1 MYELEQRSESLV
13 LRSLGCNPSALAG
26 EWRQM
31 PLMGGL
37 DRLLREI
44 DTYLEFVAIARGR

>member
-1 MYELEQRSESLV
+1 MNELGQVSESLV
-13 LRSLGCNPSALAG
+13 LRSLGYDPSPLAG
-26 EWRQM
+26 EWRET

-44 DTYLEFVAIARGR
+44 GTYLEFVAIARGR